1 MAKVLESKLSTEG
14 RVSIPADIRQLLGL
28 EPGDRVQFLVDD
40 TGVRLVTA
48 RTLAEEV
55 WARNTGG
62 DAADAVDLV
71 HAARQAAAG
80 RIDRWTDEPVEDA
93 STGGGD
99 AVLAV
104 LFPAG

>member
-14 RVSIPADIRQLLGL
+14 RVSIPADVRHRLGL

-40 TGVRLVTA
+40 MGVRLVTA

-55 WARNTGG
+55 WVRNTGG

-71 HAARQAAAG
+71 DAARQATAD
-80 RIDRWTDEPVEDA
+80 RTDRWADGPAEDA
-93 STGGGD
+93 PAGSGD

-104 LFPAG
+104 LFPAA